1 MAVPTRRDMMYS
13 NMMARSKARA
23 KEVKEEDKPKDE
35 QDVKSLIELWK
46 KNKEK
51 K

>member
-1 MAVPTRRDMMYS
+1 MATPTRRDQMYKTI
-13 NMMARSKARA
+13 MRQHKSKA

>member
-1 MAVPTRRDMMYS
+1 MATPTRRDQMYK
-13 NMMARSKARA
+13 NIMQQHRSKA
-23 KEVKEEDKPKDE
+23 KEVKEEDKPKSEEDT
-35 QDVKSLIELWK
+35 KSLIEMWK